1 MTGTEGPQG
10 AGDQLSAFRKHP
22 RWTVADL
29 GVLLGQRAP
38 QGDEGAGTA
47 TMIVPVGALAR
58 QPGQQPSLKI
68 MLAGEANVVP
78 SGRIVGHQR
87 LPQGALLGKVSSN
100 LDEIYST
107 SVFLGHG
114 SSFDVQ
120 E

>member
-1 MTGTEGPQG
+1 
-10 AGDQLSAFRKHP
+10 
-22 RWTVADL
+22 
-29 GVLLGQRAP
+29 
-38 QGDEGAGTA
+38 
-47 TMIVPVGALAR
+47 
-58 QPGQQPSLKI
+58 